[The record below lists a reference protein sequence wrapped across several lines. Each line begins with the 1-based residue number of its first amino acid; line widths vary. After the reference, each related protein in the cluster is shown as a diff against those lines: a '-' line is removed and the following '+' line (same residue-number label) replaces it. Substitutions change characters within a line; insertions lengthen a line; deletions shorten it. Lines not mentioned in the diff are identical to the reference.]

1 MTTLLKHLQ
10 HQVRARVL
18 TGAGWLEGNFHLSQ
32 LHGFSQYL
40 SKNAWYP
47 LTEVVMAQVGAL
59 PFFQLSRAETVLVVI
74 SSATRPPPSF
84 SSGAR
89 PQDAR
94 FVLTHGAV
102 DGVVQLPT
110 RLRLSDF
117 MDNST
122 GFIHLQHAAVRV
134 WAEANA
140 QSFDDVLL
148 NPQRVVGVIETGQPS
163 QSEPA
168 VAS

>member
-1 MTTLLKHLQ
+1 MTSLLKQLQ

-47 LTEVVMAQVGAL
+47 LTKVTMAKVGAL

-74 SSATRPPPSF
+74 ASATRPNPS
-84 SSGAR
+84 STSLAR
-89 PQDAR
+89 PQDAS

-117 MDNST
+117 MDNAT
-122 GFIHLQHAAVRV
+122 GFIHLQHASVRV

-140 QSFDDVLL
+140 LSFDDVLL
-148 NPQRVVGVIETGQPS
+148 NPQRVVGVIETAQPS
-163 QSEPA
+163 QIEPA

>member
-1 MTTLLKHLQ
+1 MTTLLKQLQ

-18 TGAGWLEGNFHLSQ
+18 TGAGWLEGNFHLFQ

-40 SKNAWYP
+40 TKNAWYP
-47 LTEVVMAQVGAL
+47 LTEVVMEQVGPL

-84 SSGAR
+84 SGGAR
-89 PQDAR
+89 PQDAS
-94 FVLTHGAV
+94 FVLTHGSV

-122 GFIHLQHAAVRV
+122 GFIHLQQATARV

-140 QSFDDVLL
+140 RTFDHVLL
-148 NPQRVVGVIETGQPS
+148 NPHRVVGVIETGQANHLA
-163 QSEPA
+163 PA

>member
-1 MTTLLKHLQ
+1 MPRLSPVETTLLC
-10 HQVRARVL
+10 
-18 TGAGWLEGNFHLSQ
+18 
-32 LHGFSQYL
+32 LHEYMQYVF
-40 SKNAWYP
+40 KN
-47 LTEVVMAQVGAL
+47 
-59 PFFQLSRAETVLVVI
+59 
-74 SSATRPPPSF
+74 
-84 SSGAR
+84 
-89 PQDAR
+89 
-94 FVLTHGAV
+94 
-102 DGVVQLPT
+102 
-110 RLRLSDF
+110 LSDF